1 MYRLCSMVKI
11 DIDIPDSLDMKI
23 QRMVDEG
30 EFVDY
35 ESAVNELIS
44 SGLTAYR
51 TDNSS
56 DDFEDNFNDDM
67 DPSKPGG
74 QHNDDYVF

>member
-1 MYRLCSMVKI
+1 MVKI
-11 DIDIPDSLDMKI
+11 DIDIPDRLDVKI
-23 QRMVDEG
+23 QRMVDDG

-44 SGLTAYR
+44 TGLTAYR

-56 DDFEDNFNDDM
+56 DDEFDDEFDDKFNDEM
-67 DPSKPGG
+67 GDPSGS
-74 QHNDDYVF
+74 HEDDYVF

>member
-1 MYRLCSMVKI
+1 MVKV
-11 DIDIPDSLDMKI
+11 DINIPDSLDMKI

-35 ESAVNELIS
+35 ESAVSELIS

-51 TDNSS
+51 TDKSS
-56 DDFEDNFNDDM
+56 DDFRDNYKDDM
-67 DPSKPGG
+67 NPSEPEDS
-74 QHNDDYVF
+74 HNDEYVF